1 MDQFAYTE
9 RIMNLRNLRTFVA
22 VAESGGLTHGAERVR
37 LSQPTVSRQ
46 VQALEQELG
55 LVLFNRGG
63 RGFGLTPEGEDLL
76 HHARRVLIEVE
87 AFQQRSRALT
97 KGDTGLLRVGATPQV
112 IEALL
117 SGFLIDYR
125 SRHPGVEVHLLE
137 DGGARLSERLERG
150 NVHVAIMPA
159 GHDEF
164 EAYPLF
170 PMYAIA
176 ATPRSRGRK
185 TRTVNLLELAGEP
198 LLVLAPSFASR
209 RWFDATCQQANIR
222 PQIVMESAAP
232 QTILALAADGHG
244 IAIIP
249 STVPMTAHSLQF
261 HPIVYQAKPIGRWAT
276 VARDPHRY
284 LPQFGFDFVRELI
297 ELTRVD
303 HPGKGV
309 TAGARVVLR
318 PPTTLRLK
326 R

>member
-1 MDQFAYTE
+1 M
-9 RIMNLRNLRTFVA
+9 
-22 VAESGGLTHGAERVR
+22 
-37 LSQPTVSRQ
+37 
-46 VQALEQELG
+46 
-55 LVLFNRGG
+55 
-63 RGFGLTPEGEDLL
+63 
-76 HHARRVLIEVE
+76 
-87 AFQQRSRALT
+87 
-97 KGDTGLLRVGATPQV
+97 
-112 IEALL
+112 LL

-150 NVHVAIMPA
+150 SVHVTIMPA

-164 EAYPLF
+164 EAHPLF

-185 TRTVNLLELAGEP
+185 TRTVDLLELAGEP

-209 RWFDATCQQANIR
+209 QWFDAACQQANIR

-261 HPIVYQAKPIGRWAT
+261 HPIVYRAKPIGRWAT
-276 VARDPHRY
+276 VARDSHRY
-284 LPQFGFDFVRELI
+284 LPQFGFDFIRELI

-318 PPTTLRLK
+318 LPTTLRLK